1 MFRFQRQIYDRLEKF
16 FYLCKRHHAAV
27 VLLRDVESLH
37 LLVHPGLLPGVALH
51 DGEHDHV
58 QGGVG
63 AVQYLP
69 PHIHT
74 QKSHLFIYVLQ

>member
-1 MFRFQRQIYDRLEKF
+1 M
-16 FYLCKRHHAAV
+16 
-27 VLLRDVESLH
+27 VLLRDVKSLH

-58 QGGVG
+58 EGGVG
-63 AVQYLP
+63 AVQYFP

-74 QKSHLFIYVLQ
+74 QKSHLFINVLQWEVSSENPGLYNYVT